1 MTNDKEDRSARP
13 MISGAP
19 EGYVLT
25 VSDMRDALSNFPDN
39 AEIAFG
45 TCSHDTPLQFYRF
58 KKRGDDVLGI
68 EFS

>member
-1 MTNDKEDRSARP
+1 MASEKERPFKP

-25 VSDMRDALSNFPDN
+25 VRDMRNAIDNFPDD
-39 AEIAFG
+39 AEIVFG
-45 TCSHDTPLQFYRF
+45 TCAHGEPLEFYRF
-58 KKRGDDVLGI
+58 KSRGEKVLGI

>member
-1 MTNDKEDRSARP
+1 MTNGKEDRSVRP

-19 EGYVLT
+19 DGYVLT
-25 VSDMRDALSNFPDN
+25 VADMRDALSNFSDD

-45 TCSHDTPLQFYRF
+45 TCSHGAPLQFYRF
-58 KKRGDDVLGI
+58 KKRGDKVLGI